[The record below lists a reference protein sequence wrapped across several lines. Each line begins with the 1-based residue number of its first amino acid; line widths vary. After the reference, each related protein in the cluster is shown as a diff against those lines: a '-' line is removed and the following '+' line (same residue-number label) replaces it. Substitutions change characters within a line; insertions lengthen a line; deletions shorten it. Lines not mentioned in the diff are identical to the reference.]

1 MDLSPAVRAYYEY
14 GGEVDRLSVG
24 NGRLELLRTQ
34 DVLRRVLPP
43 PPARVLDVG
52 GATGVH
58 ARWLAAD
65 GYAVRVVDP
74 VPLHVS
80 HAASIPGVEAV
91 EGDARRLDEP
101 AGAYDAVMLLGPLY
115 HLPERVERV
124 AALREAARVAVPG
137 GVVAAATISRFAGL
151 YDTLARGAYADPGVR
166 RITDAGVATG
176 IHRPFDAGLFTDAY
190 FHHPDEVPAEFAA
203 AGMTGA
209 ERYAVEGGAW
219 LLARLDEWLAA
230 PDVLLHALRSVEQ
243 EDALF
248 GISSHLLTVA
258 RTRRPPA
265 GQRGESP
272 GPA

>member
-1 MDLSPAVRAYYEY
+1 MELSPAVRAYYEC
-14 GGEVDRLSVG
+14 GGELERLSAG
-24 NGRLELLRTQ
+24 RGRLELLRTQ
-34 DVLRRVLPP
+34 DVLRRVLPAV
-43 PPARVLDVG
+43 PAAVLDVG

-101 AGAYDAVMLLGPLY
+101 SGAYDAVVLLGPLY
-115 HLPERVERV
+115 HLQERADRV

-137 GVVAAATISRFAGL
+137 GVVVAATISRYAGL
-151 YDTLARGAYADPGVR
+151 YDTLDRGAYADPGVR
-166 RITDAGVATG
+166 LIIDAGVATG
-176 IHRPFDAGLFTDAY
+176 AHRPVGDGLFTDAY

-203 AGMTGA
+203 AGMPGA
-209 ERYAVEGGAW
+209 DRYAVEGGAW
-219 LLARLDEWLAA
+219 LLRRLDEWLAT
-230 PDVLLHALRSVEQ
+230 PDVLLHALRSVER
-243 EDALF
+243 EAALF

-258 RTRRPPA
+258 RTPGLRR
-265 GQRGESP
+265 
-272 GPA
+272 